1 MKHPLFTPP
10 ARAGQDDDERI
21 LPLINVVF
29 LLLIFFMIVGS
40 FTEVTPFEVEP
51 PAASAGGPADEEAP
65 LLHIGADGQL
75 ALGQETVSLAGLG
88 PRLSADGAAP
98 ARLRI
103 KADSRTEATRLVAV
117 MEALRRV
124 GVETIQLLTL
134 ERD

>member
-1 MKHPLFTPP
+1 MKHPMFTPP

-51 PAASAGGPADEEAP
+51 PAASTGGAADEEAP

-75 ALGQETVSLAGLG
+75 ALGQKTVSLAGLG
-88 PRLSADGAAP
+88 PRLSADGMAP
-98 ARLRI
+98 ASLRI
-103 KADSRTEATRLVAV
+103 KADSHAEATRLVAV
-117 MEALRRV
+117 MEALRQT
-124 GVETIQLLTL
+124 GVEKIQLLTL

>member
-1 MKHPLFTPP
+1 MKHPMFTPP

-65 LLHIGADGQL
+65 LLYLGADGQL
-75 ALGQETVSLAGLG
+75 ALGQETVALTELG
-88 PRLSADGAAP
+88 WRLSSAGAP
-98 ARLRI
+98 VLLRI
-103 KADSRTEATRLVAV
+103 QADNRAAATRLVAV
-117 MEALRRV
+117 MAELRRA
-124 GVETIQLLTL
+124 GVEKIQLLTL